1 MTSEPFFFFR
11 FLFSREL
18 TYFVFL
24 LLLFFSTF
32 RVSIELLFHYGYYCI
47 KHAAFTATVAAS
59 AFFHEAFLFFE
70 CRGNEVKSAY
80 GSCVCCVSCSAI
92 KDPNGKEKNDVY
104 EVLDVLF
111 CLLTSFF
118 FFFSFRWDFGRKC
131 CRPSESGFGF
141 SVCVCVC
148 VRVLDRSITIF
159 PPFFYL

>member
-1 MTSEPFFFFR
+1 MSRFFLR

-18 TYFVFL
+18 TYFWFL

-70 CRGNEVKSAY
+70 YRGNEVKSAY

-118 FFFSFRWDFGRKC
+118 FFQLQM
-131 CRPSESGFGF
+131 GFWERMLSTVRIRVWF
-141 SVCVCVC
+141 QCVCVCVC
-148 VRVLDRSITIF
+148 E
-159 PPFFYL
+159 Y